1 MTAAIDKQNG
11 ATLIRWAAA
20 GVAIGVLF
28 ALVAIGWFGARTTE
42 RLALEELARAGVIEA
57 RAAAAIAGRQIDDP
71 NAAALLASML
81 ADLKSASPLI
91 LSAEIIDADE
101 RALVASTEESAAAP
115 RSLARGEKALFDR
128 SKLMRA
134 HARSNVIEGAPRQPE
149 ILLLRNS
156 ASAEEG
162 QNWRIATPIPHPTR
176 VAHIEIMTAP
186 AAPKATAIIRSLGM
200 LWLFGAASAAT
211 IALGWRARKAPSLTA
226 IMVAA
231 TFLTAALAAIGA
243 QIVSSSASEQQ
254 QATFDTAASAFARAS
269 SLLANAGLTVND
281 ALPLDS
287 DAYQRQRTGLTAEGA
302 VDQVAAAQSTESL
315 SSVLI
320 GGHAGSILMGALVTW
335 FFAAGGARQLVDT
348 VKTHRSAYIYV
359 GPAIAG
365 MLILVF
371 FPFLYGVVLSF
382 TDTTLLNERAPLS
395 ERWVYFDN
403 YAAILGD
410 LGVVKTTPEGPAID
424 YQNFYWNLIVTL
436 VWTVTNV
443 AVGVSVGLGLALLL
457 NTKDLKFRSVYR
469 VLLILPWAIPS
480 YITALTWKGMF
491 HEQFGVINQAI
502 QLFGFQPVAWFDG
515 LATSFLTGLVANGWL
530 SFPFMMV
537 VSLGALQSI
546 NQEMYEAADLEGAS
560 AWRKFRDITLP
571 SLQPALLPAIILSV
585 VWTFNMFNVIYLV
598 SGGEPGGA
606 NEILLTRAYKIGF
619 EQYQYGYAAAYSMV
633 IFAILFLYGF
643 FQTKATRVMEA
654 DR

>member
-1 MTAAIDKQNG
+1 MTAAPDQKNG
-11 ATLIRWAAA
+11 ATLMRWAAA
-20 GVAIGVLF
+20 GVALGLLV
-28 ALVAIGWFGARTTE
+28 ALIAIGWFGARTMQ
-42 RLALEELARAGVIEA
+42 RLALEEIARAGVIEA
-57 RAAAAIAGRQIDDP
+57 RAAAAVAGRQIDDT
-71 NAAALLASML
+71 NAPILATSML
-81 ADLKSASPLI
+81 RDMKSASPVI
-91 LSAEIIDADE
+91 VSAEIIDADE
-101 RALVASTEESAAAP
+101 RTLLASTQEGAMAP
-115 RSLARGEKALFDR
+115 RALTRGEKALFDR

-134 HARSNVIEGAPRQPE
+134 HARSNIIEGAPRQPE
-149 ILLLRNS
+149 ILLLRNN
-156 ASAEEG
+156 ALAEDG
-162 QNWRIATPIPHPTR
+162 QSWRIATPIPHPTR
-176 VAHIEIMTAP
+176 IAHIEIVTAS
-186 AAPKATAIIRSLGM
+186 AAPKAAAMIRYLGM
-200 LWLFGAASAAT
+200 LWLFGAAAAAA
-211 IALGWRARKAPSLTA
+211 IAFGWRTRAAPSLAT
-226 IMVAA
+226 IVAGA
-231 TFLTAALAAIGA
+231 LLLTTALAAIGA
-243 QIVSSSASEQQ
+243 QIVSRSASEQQ
-254 QATFDTAASAFARAS
+254 RAAFDTAASAMARAS
-269 SLLANAGLTVND
+269 SLLADAGITISD
-281 ALPLDS
+281 APPLDV
-287 DAYQRQRTGLTAEGA
+287 DAYQRQRTGLTVDGA
-302 VDQVAAAQSTESL
+302 IDPFAAAQSTQAL
-315 SSVLI
+315 SSALI
-320 GGHAGSILMGALVTW
+320 VGHAGSIVMGALIAW
-335 FFAAGGARQLVDT
+335 FFAAGGARRLVDI

-359 GPAIAG
+359 GPAIVG

-395 ERWVYFDN
+395 ERWVYFEN

-643 FQTKATRVMEA
+643 FQTKATRVMET